1 MANWIKARDPGRLR
15 KYERDNRDG
24 FVDIMSVQYPSPS
37 GAQNGANGT
46 NMPYFMSEYE
56 HAMGNAPGSLVEFW
70 DVFRS
75 VRNAQGGFAW
85 DFIDQSVWMP
95 TPMVYRSIS
104 DKPVLTANVNGGI
117 IAAGE
122 GRNGSNALKGYIE
135 YPVQSALNANST
147 GITIEAWILPTSVV
161 GNAEIVSKGD
171 SGYALKY
178 NSSGNIEF
186 FVNGYS
192 AGTVNAAPP
201 ANWLDGNWKLLTA
214 VYDSTQAAAN
224 RYRVYINGQHHAYG
238 SRSGNGAL
246 DNNVGLGLCIGES
259 AQYKGRKF
267 PGLIDSVR
275 IYNTALNQTQ
285 IQNNERAATDAN
297 VIYWN
302 DFNTFTADKVGDDDT
317 YFAYGGDWGESV
329 HDGSFSG
336 NGMVFADRTP
346 KPYMTEVKY
355 AQQEVWYTSN
365 ASQLAAG
372 RVQIANEFLNT
383 NLNAYNHE
391 WEILKDGV
399 YFDSGT
405 LELNTAPSTS
415 ETVTIPR
422 LLNIV
427 PEPGSE
433 YLLNLRATLKTD
445 KPWAKAGYPFATAQ
459 FILPI
464 ASEENYDEFDP
475 DVYPDFTSL
484 VETTTQIVAEGADF
498 SITFNKTKAEITSII
513 KDGKELIASGPI
525 IAHWRSP
532 GDNDTGYNSSL
543 RNTWGNATNIRVTV
557 AADTFKKFVTIEVQ
571 SALSGNASNTTTYTI
586 YSNGE
591 IVVKNRLQ
599 PSSSGGNLLR
609 VGMSMKLAEGIDN
622 IEYYGRGPVENYSDR
637 NVGTHAGIFKA
648 KTQDQY
654 TPYLRPQ
661 FFGNRTDVRWYSVTD
676 AQGNGLLINGT
687 EFLSAS
693 ASNYDDL
700 EFNSLPHMYLAPK
713 LKTPILNIDKV
724 QAPLGSAACGPG
736 PLDKYLVKPTQAYE
750 YTYRI
755 MPITAADTAFKVEA
769 VKRAIVV
776 APSVDGPISITYNLN
791 GGSGTTAADS
801 KRPGLTF
808 TVAGVKGILGPAG
821 KLFVEW
827 NTQADGTGISYE
839 PGAKSVAPN
848 AALTLYAI
856 WAEGQGM
863 IVGSKNDADKINTVT
878 IRTVNPEKT
887 ALILAA
893 YDADNRLLNFK
904 QYQPEVAGEEDI
916 SVDFGLSGADSIRAF
931 LWGADDWVPLCPA
944 KYLYDSPGPDMS
956 GLLAA
961 IQKAGSLDVYT
972 RLSSEDAYAAL
983 EQAQAVY
990 GTRKPPVE
998 LIEAATDAL
1007 NAALGKLVIP
1017 PLSLFTKLTGTV
1029 YGNGPPYSAGSE
1041 YDKVFDGNTNTFFDH
1056 STGGSGYAG
1065 IDLGS
1070 GRESSVQLIRAY
1082 PRSGQVAR
1090 LNSCTFRGSMTIST
1104 GGNTGTLLHTVSG
1117 VTTLAW
1123 HQFVPSNTTDIFRY
1137 IWFMSGPDS
1146 FGNVS
1151 EVEFYIKTGVDRSLL
1166 DNRIAYAKS
1175 LLESSYTNGS
1185 WATLQ
1190 SALLL
1195 AEGLAAGA
1203 SQTQVDSAT
1212 SALKTAIAG
1221 LILV

>member
-1 MANWIKARDPGRLR
+1 
-15 KYERDNRDG
+15 
-24 FVDIMSVQYPSPS
+24 
-37 GAQNGANGT
+37 
-46 NMPYFMSEYE
+46 
-56 HAMGNAPGSLVEFW
+56 
-70 DVFRS
+70 
-75 VRNAQGGFAW
+75 
-85 DFIDQSVWMP
+85 
-95 TPMVYRSIS
+95 
-104 DKPVLTANVNGGI
+104 
-117 IAAGE
+117 
-122 GRNGSNALKGYIE
+122 
-135 YPVQSALNANST
+135 
-147 GITIEAWILPTSVV
+147 
-161 GNAEIVSKGD
+161 
-171 SGYALKY
+171 
-178 NSSGNIEF
+178 
-186 FVNGYS
+186 
-192 AGTVNAAPP
+192 
-201 ANWLDGNWKLLTA
+201 
-214 VYDSTQAAAN
+214 
-224 RYRVYINGQHHAYG
+224 
-238 SRSGNGAL
+238 
-246 DNNVGLGLCIGES
+246 VGLGLCIGES

-285 IQNNERAATDAN
+285 IQNNDRAATDAN

-302 DFNTFTADKVGDDDT
+302 DFNTFTADKVGDDET
-317 YFAYGGDWGESV
+317 FFAYGGDWGESV

-355 AQQEVWYTSN
+355 AQQEVWYTAT

-399 YFDSGT
+399 YFDSGA
-405 LELNTAPSTS
+405 LDLDTAPSTS
-415 ETVTIPR
+415 EIVAIPR
-422 LLNIV
+422 LLTIV

-445 KPWAKAGYPFATAQ
+445 MPWAKAGYPFATAQ

-464 ASEENYDEFDP
+464 ASEEKYDEFDP
-475 DVYPDFTSL
+475 DSYPDFTSL
-484 VETTTQIVAEGADF
+484 VETTAQIVAEGADF

-513 KDGKELIASGPI
+513 KDGKELIVSGPI

-543 RNTWGNATNIRVTV
+543 RNTWGNATNIRVTTV
-557 AADTFKKFVTIEVQ
+557 ADTFKKFVTIEVQ
-571 SALSGNASNTTTYTI
+571 SSLSGNSSNTTTYTI

-591 IVVKNRLQ
+591 IVVRNRLQ

-609 VGMSMKLAEGIDN
+609 VGMSMKLSEGIDN
-622 IEYYGRGPVENYSDR
+622 IEYFGRGPVENYSDR
-637 NVGTHAGIFKA
+637 NGGSHAGIFRA

-676 AQGNGLLINGT
+676 AQGNGLLVNGT
-687 EFLSAS
+687 ALLSAS

-713 LKTPILNIDKV
+713 LKTPILNIDMV

-769 VKRAIVV
+769 AKRAIGL
-776 APSVDGPISITYNLN
+776 ALSADGPISITYDLN
-791 GGSGTTAADS
+791 GGSGAAAADS

-808 TVAGVKGILGPAG
+808 TVASAKGLLGPVG
-821 KLFVEW
+821 KLFAEW
-827 NTQADGTGISYE
+827 NTKSDGTGTSYV
-839 PGAKSVAPN
+839 PGTKSVAPN

-856 WAEGQGM
+856 WAEGQAI

-887 ALILAA
+887 VLILAA
-893 YDADNRLLNFK
+893 YKDDGRLLGLK
-904 QYQPEVAGEEDI
+904 QYQPKTAGEEDI
-916 SVDFGLSGADSIRAF
+916 GVDFSISGADSIRAF
-931 LWGADDWVPLCPA
+931 LWGADDMIPLCPA

-961 IQKAGSLDVYT
+961 IQRAGNLDVYT

-983 EQAQAVY
+983 EKAQSIY
-990 GTRKPPVE
+990 GSRKPPVE
-998 LIEAATDAL
+998 LIEATTVSL
-1007 NAALGKLVIP
+1007 NAALAKLVIP

-1029 YGNGPPYSAGSE
+1029 YGNGPPYSAGAE
-1041 YDKVFDGNTNTFFDH
+1041 YDKAFDGNTGTFFDH

-1090 LNSCTFRGSMTIST
+1090 LNTCTFRGSPTIST
-1104 GGNTGTLLHTVSG
+1104 GGNTGTLLYTVSG
-1117 VTTLAW
+1117 VSALAW
-1123 HQFVPSNTTDIFRY
+1123 QQFVPYNTTDAFRY

-1151 EVEFYIKTGVDRSLL
+1151 EVEFYIKTGVDRSLI
-1166 DNRIAYAKS
+1166 DNRIAFAKS
-1175 LLESSYTNGS
+1175 LVESNYTNES
-1185 WATLQ
+1185 WAALR

-1195 AEGLAAGA
+1195 AEGLAPSA
-1203 SQTQVDSAT
+1203 SQAQIDAAT
-1212 SALKTAIAG
+1212 STLKTAIAG
-1221 LILV
+1221 LVLV